1 MYDADAGD
9 LGAFVAEGW
18 QGTTR
23 VMPPMPPGDPQTGLA
38 RLLGVEQQ
46 LRTGTSPGSVDFGP
60 GPYWAD
66 LGRMLG
72 VYAVR
77 NGPRETIERLRSQM
91 DSDYYDIYIA
101 DRADA
106 LDQRRQG

>member
-1 MYDADAGD
+1 
-9 LGAFVAEGW
+9 
-18 QGTTR
+18 
-23 VMPPMPPGDPQTGLA
+23 
-38 RLLGVEQQ
+38 
-46 LRTGTSPGSVDFGP
+46 
-60 GPYWAD
+60 
-66 LGRMLG
+66 MLG

-77 NGPRETIERLRSQM
+77 NGTRETIERLRSQM